1 MSKLFLETEAQLQD
15 ELFYGVFV
23 VVVLSLFLDNLKI
36 LGII

>member
-23 VVVLSLFLDNLKI
+23 VVLSLFLDNLKI